1 MDILK
6 YNTLMPCNSG
16 FLMDFSFTP
25 CSTAPLAPRTGLLNT
40 PHGTLE
46 TPAFIFCA
54 TKGAIKG
61 LTMEAMREEGT
72 QIVLANTFHLMLS
85 PGGEGVR
92 KLGGLA
98 KMSGWN
104 GPTLTDSGGYQ
115 VFSMGYGSVAEEI
128 KGNRHFASAQSRVT
142 LTEEGARFK
151 SAWDG
156 SYQTLTPEK
165 SIEIQEAIG
174 ADIILAFDECTP
186 FHVERAYTEASMRR
200 SHRWEKR
207 SLMRFEELEAAKEG
221 ALPQALYGII
231 QGGVYEDL
239 RKESCAF
246 VNEEAFWGQAVG
258 GSLGAT
264 KEQMRDVVAL
274 TMGELRRDRPT
285 HLLGIGR
292 IEDIFHGVSVG
303 IDTFDCVH
311 PTRIARHGSALV
323 RPALRERFNKEG
335 LSREHINLKNSIF
348 AGDPEPIEEECS
360 CLTCQTASRGYLHHL
375 LKNQEMLGPI
385 LIARH
390 NVHFMNAL
398 MAAIRK
404 GIHTN
409 TLEAVRQVWLGR

>member
-1 MDILK
+1 M
-6 YNTLMPCNSG
+6 
-16 FLMDFSFTP
+16 FSFVP
-25 CSTAPLAPRTGLLNT
+25 SSIDALRPRLSVLTT
-40 PHGTLE
+40 PHGSVE

-61 LTMEAMREEGT
+61 LTMEVMREEET
-72 QIVLANTFHLMLS
+72 QIILANTFHLMLS
-85 PGGEGVR
+85 PGGSEVC

-98 KMSGWN
+98 RMSGWN

-128 KGNRHFASAQSRVT
+128 KGNRRFAGARSRVKI
-142 LTEEGARFK
+142 TEEGATFQ

-156 SYQTLTPEK
+156 SLQRLTPER
-165 SIEIQEAIG
+165 SIEIQEQIG
-174 ADIILAFDECTP
+174 ADLILAFDECTP
-186 FHVERAYTEASMRR
+186 FHVDRSYTEAAMRR
-200 SHRWEKR
+200 SHRWERR
-207 SLMRFEELEAAKEG
+207 SLERFRQLEEQKENK
-221 ALPQALYGII
+221 LPQALYGIV

-239 RKESCAF
+239 RKESCTF

-264 KEQMRDVVAL
+264 KEQMQDVVAL
-274 TMGELRRDRPT
+274 TMTHLRRDRPT

-323 RPALRERFNKEG
+323 KPPVREQFNRSATNKG
-335 LSREHINLKNSIF
+335 REHINLKNSVF
-348 AGDPEPIEEECS
+348 KGDPAPIEEDC
-360 CLTCQTASRGYLHHL
+360 CCTTCRTYSRGYLHHL
-375 LKNQEMLGPI
+375 LKTGEMLGPI
-385 LIARH
+385 LIAQH

-398 MAAIRK
+398 MRAIRL
-404 GIHTN
+404 GIRMG
-409 TLEAVRQVWLGR
+409 TLDSVRQAWA

>member
-1 MDILK
+1 MGRFWA
-6 YNTLMPCNSG
+6 PG
-16 FLMDFSFTP
+16 AFMDFSFTP
-25 CSTAPLAPRTGLLNT
+25 SSADFLRPRLGVLTT
-40 PHGTLE
+40 PHGTIE

-61 LTMEAMREEGT
+61 LTMEMMREEGT
-72 QIVLANTFHLMLS
+72 QMVLANTFHLMLS
-85 PGGEGVR
+85 PGGDGVR

-128 KGNRHFASAQSRVT
+128 KGNRRFLGAQSRVT
-142 LTEEGARFK
+142 ITEEGATFK

-156 SYQTLTPEK
+156 SLQHLTPER
-165 SIEIQEAIG
+165 SIDIQEEIG
-174 ADIILAFDECTP
+174 ADLILAFDECTP
-186 FHVERAYTEASMRR
+186 FHVDRSYTEAAMRR
-200 SHRWEKR
+200 SHRWERR
-207 SLMRFEELEAAKEG
+207 SLERFKTLELGKKG
-221 ALPQALYGII
+221 TSPQALYGIV

-239 RKESCAF
+239 RKESCDF

-264 KEQMRDVVAL
+264 KEQMRDVVSYA
-274 TMGELRRDRPT
+274 MAHLRRDRPT

-323 RPALRERFNKEG
+323 KPPVRRRFNLG
-335 LSREHINLKNSIF
+335 APHNMREHINLKNKIF
-348 AGDPEPIEEECS
+348 AGDPKPIEDDCH
-360 CLTCQTASRGYLHHL
+360 CATCQTYSRGYLHHL
-375 LKNQEMLGPI
+375 LKNEEMLGPI

-398 MAAIRK
+398 MLAIRR
-404 GIHTN
+404 GICTG
-409 TLEAVRQVWLGR
+409 TLDTVQEEWA